1 MEADPV
7 LAVLLAI
14 MAVEAHL
21 QQFKEAARRWA
32 EVVTAG
38 RLQTCAA
45 WAHFQAQFDLGGEGR
60 LRPAQKFPDPNLG
73 SPYTHHLEWFLP
85 AQATMGD
92 RRIYT
97 LDQEECCSGIRSTFN
112 WLVDALRDVLH
123 RRRTEMRAPVSVERR
138 VAVAVWWM
146 ANNMSYRAVAHQFGL
161 ARSTVAG
168 IVVEVTGAPPGTEQ
182 LLERV
187 VYLRD
192 PDKDMSWSA
201 IMSGGLCPCQLPSAR
216 PATTLNGLF
225 EEVAS
230 AMRAHRSTT
239 GKEGFACSAGRWAAV
254 EEAGP
259 AQGAHDPV
267 VVVSSRE
274 GSPGEV
280 RQPDLAAVM
289 QVVEERL
296 RTVELGMVNIRRT
309 LNRHSYR
316 LGFIQR
322 GMVRQRNMLQR
333 AIRPRQYRAVRRR
346 AQQIG
351 CGNVLGSRIP

>member
-1 MEADPV
+1 
-7 LAVLLAI
+7 
-14 MAVEAHL
+14 
-21 QQFKEAARRWA
+21 
-32 EVVTAG
+32 
-38 RLQTCAA
+38 
-45 WAHFQAQFDLGGEGR
+45 
-60 LRPAQKFPDPNLG
+60 
-73 SPYTHHLEWFLP
+73 
-85 AQATMGD
+85 MGD

-97 LDQEECCSGIRSTFN
+97 LGQEECCSGIRSTFN

-123 RRRTEMRAPVSVERR
+123 RRRTEMRAPVSVEWR

-161 ARSTVAG
+161 ARSTMAG
-168 IVVEVTGAPPGTEQ
+168 IVVEVTGAITEQ

-192 PDKDMSWSA
+192 PDK
-201 IMSGGLCPCQLPSAR
+201 
-216 PATTLNGLF
+216 GLF

-230 AMRAHRSTT
+230 AMRADGYRCT
-239 GKEGFACSAGRWAAV
+239 GAQVRAKFKREKAAFFDAL
-254 EEAGP
+254 EDWHGLP
-259 AQGAHDPV
+259 PPDPV

-296 RTVELGMVNIRRT
+296 RTVESGVVNIRRT
-309 LNRHSYR
+309 LNHHPYR

-333 AIRPRQYRAVRRR
+333 SMRPRQHRAVRR
-346 AQQIG
+346 G
-351 CGNVLGSRIP
+351 PYVLPYTDITTSFVLT